1 MNIIESIKKELA
13 SYDDRKRSGELENFF
28 KAFKGGYGEGDK
40 FIGVTVPNQRK
51 TAKKFF
57 REIKLDAVETL
68 LVEPV
73 HEYRLTAL
81 FIMVYK
87 FEKAEEKEKAEIVK
101 IYLRN
106 TASVNNWD
114 LVDASADR
122 ILGAYLLE
130 RPKKILYEL
139 VRSKDLWEQRIAM
152 IASFNFIK
160 NRQFSDAL
168 KLAEMLI
175 DHKHD
180 LIHKASGWML
190 REVGNR
196 DFGAEYAFLKK
207 HYSKMPRTMLRYA
220 IEKFDEDLR
229 QKFLKGLI

>member
-1 MNIIESIKKELA
+1 MHIIETIKKELA
-13 SYDDRKRSGELENFF
+13 SYNDRKKAGKLEIFF
-28 KAFKGGYGEGDK
+28 QAFPGGYGEGDK
-40 FIGVTVPNQRK
+40 FIGITVPNQRR

-57 REIKLDAVETL
+57 SEINLSDAEKLL
-68 LVEPV
+68 NEPF

-81 FIMVYK
+81 FMMVYK
-87 FEKAEEKEKAEIVK
+87 FEKAEEKEKTAIANM
-101 IYLRN
+101 YLKN
-106 TASVNNWD
+106 TARVNNWD
-114 LVDASADR
+114 LVDSSAEK

-160 NRQFSDAL
+160 NNQFSDAL
-168 KLAEMLI
+168 KLAEILI
-175 DHKHD
+175 DHEHD

-190 REVGNR
+190 REIGNR
-196 DFGAEYAFLKK
+196 DFDAEYAFLKK
-207 HYSKMPRTMLRYA
+207 HYAKMPRTMLRYA
-220 IEKFDEDLR
+220 IEKFDEGLR

>member
-1 MNIIESIKKELA
+1 MDIIGSIKKELA
-13 SYDDRKRSGELENFF
+13 SYDDRKRSGELEKFF

-57 REIKLDAVETL
+57 REIELSSVETL
-68 LVEPV
+68 LNEPI

-87 FEKAEEKEKAEIVK
+87 FEKAGEKERTAIAKM
-101 IYLRN
+101 YLKN
-106 TASVNNWD
+106 TSCVNNWD

-130 RPKKILYEL
+130 RPKKILYDL
-139 VRSKDLWEQRIAM
+139 ARSKDLWEQRIAM

-196 DFGAEYAFLKK
+196 DFGAEYAFLEK
-207 HYSKMPRTMLRYA
+207 HYAKMPRTMLRYA
-220 IEKFDEDLR
+220 IEKFEEGLR
-229 QKFLKGLI
+229 QKLLKGLI

>member
-1 MNIIESIKKELA
+1 MDAIDAIKKELN
-13 SYDDRKRSGELENFF
+13 SYNDRKRSGALENFF

-40 FIGVTVPNQRK
+40 FIGVTVPNQRR

-57 REIKLDAVETL
+57 REIKLDAVEAL

-87 FEKAEEKEKAEIVK
+87 FEKAEEKEKAEIVE

-130 RPKKILYEL
+130 RPKKILYKL
-139 VRSKDLWEQRIAM
+139 VRSKNLWEQRIAM

-175 DHKHD
+175 GHKHD

-196 DFGAEYAFLKK
+196 DFDAEYAFLKK
-207 HYSKMPRTMLRYA
+207 HYAKMPRTMLRYA
-220 IEKFDEDLR
+220 IEKFDEGLR

>member
-1 MNIIESIKKELA
+1 MHIIETIKKELA
-13 SYDDRKRSGELENFF
+13 SYNDRKRAGELENFF
-28 KAFKGGYGEGDK
+28 KAFPGGYGEGDK
-40 FIGVTVPNQRK
+40 FIGITVPNQRR

-57 REIKLDAVETL
+57 SEINLSDAEKLL
-68 LVEPV
+68 NEPF

-81 FIMVYK
+81 FMMVYK
-87 FEKAEEKEKAEIVK
+87 FEKAGEKEKTAIANM
-101 IYLRN
+101 YLKN
-106 TASVNNWD
+106 TARVNNWD
-114 LVDASADR
+114 LVDSSAEK

-160 NRQFSDAL
+160 NNQFSDAL

-175 DHKHD
+175 DHEHD

-196 DFGAEYAFLKK
+196 DFDAEYAFLKK
-207 HYSKMPRTMLRYA
+207 HYAKMPRTMLRYA
-220 IEKFDEDLR
+220 IEKFDEGLR
-229 QKFLKGLI
+229 QRFLKGLI

>member
-1 MNIIESIKKELA
+1 MNTIESIKQELA
-13 SYDDRKRSGELENFF
+13 SYDDRKRSGALENFF
-28 KAFKGGYGEGDK
+28 KAFPGGYGEGDK

-57 REIKLDAVETL
+57 REIKLDAVETFL
-68 LVEPV
+68 KEPV

-81 FIMVYK
+81 LIMTYK

-130 RPKKILYEL
+130 RPKKILYKL
-139 VRSKDLWEQRIAM
+139 VRSKELWEQRIAM

-168 KLAEMLI
+168 KLAEMLL

-196 DFGAEYAFLKK
+196 DFDAEYAFLKK
-207 HYSKMPRTMLRYA
+207 HYAKMPRTMLRYA
-220 IEKFDEDLR
+220 IEKFEEGLR

>member
-1 MNIIESIKKELA
+1 MDTIDAIKKELN
-13 SYDDRKRSGELENFF
+13 SYNDRKRSGALENFF
-28 KAFKGGYGEGDK
+28 KAFPGGYGEGDK
-40 FIGVTVPNQRK
+40 FIGITVPNQRA

-57 REIKLDAVETL
+57 KEINLSDVEKLL
-68 LVEPV
+68 NEPF

-87 FEKAEEKEKAEIVK
+87 FEKAGEKEKEAIVK
-101 IYLRN
+101 IYLKN
-106 TASVNNWD
+106 TARVNNWD

-130 RPKKILYEL
+130 RPKKILYDL
-139 VRSKDLWEQRIAM
+139 ARSKDLWEQRMAM
-152 IASFNFIK
+152 IATFNFIK

-175 DHKHD
+175 GHEHD

-196 DFGAEYAFLKK
+196 DFDAEYAFLKE
-207 HYSKMPRTMLRYA
+207 HYAKMPRTMLRYA

-229 QKFLKGLI
+229 QKFLKGKI